1 MKILVTGG
9 AGFIGSHLVDALL
22 AQGNSVVAYDNLSLG
37 RESNLDEA
45 KKNPDFKFIKGDIL
59 DKQTFFKVFDDNNFD
74 IVFHMAANSDIAKS
88 HSNPDVDFDNTLK
101 TTYNTLLAMKEFG
114 VKNLVFASTSAIY
127 GDSHGA
133 VIDELYSPLFP
144 TSHYGAGK
152 LASEGFIASFA
163 ENYGIQTWITR
174 FPNVVGER
182 ATHGVIFDFIK
193 KLKKNP
199 TELEVLG
206 NGMQFK
212 PYLYVKDL
220 VNAILFV
227 KENSNDKINY
237 FNIGVESRTRVKT
250 IAETVIEEMGLDAK
264 IRYTGGDR
272 GWIGDV
278 PEFNYC
284 LDKIH
289 NLGWSAKI
297 TSDEAVKKS
306 VKYILEND
314 LCNL

>member
-163 ENYGIQTWITR
+163 ENYGIQTLITR